1 MIIIGLKTEL
11 IRCRTTEQYSM
22 TITSTIPYWTPT
34 PVDTER
40 RLRDCLAVFAN
51 RRQRVILRALTDY
64 SPKLSIAELVTRL
77 VAVEAE
83 TPTVAERAPDKAT
96 VLIRLIH
103 VDLPQLAA
111 ARFVT
116 ADSETST
123 VRLLDHPLLDEPH
136 IERLLARDD
145 VWDDRITALAVRR
158 HRLIRAILAE
168 HTDPLPR
175 DRLATLVSA
184 HELLPV
190 ETFSHCST
198 ADILSEAVPPAAAVD
213 AMVEALHHVH
223 LPTLTD
229 AGLVVYD
236 RESETVAYR
245 STPELDTAWQ
255 AADSPTVSDTQLS
268 TVDCAVNS
276 LAIRLVVTPDGRV
289 DDAYAYSVAESA
301 VRTVAVPTRPP
312 DQNSHPSETSPT
324 DETAVDRPKTPRPE
338 QWLIDCWLQQ
348 RES

>member
-1 MIIIGLKTEL
+1 
-11 IRCRTTEQYSM
+11 M
-22 TITSTIPYWTPT
+22 TINSTIPYWTPT

-40 RLRDCLAVFAN
+40 RLRDCLTVFAN
-51 RRQRVILRALTDY
+51 RQQRAILRVLTGD

-83 TPTVAERAPDKAT
+83 TSAVAERPPDEAA

-111 ARFVT
+111 ARFIT
-116 ADSETST
+116 ANSETST

-158 HRLIRAILAE
+158 HRLIRAMLAD
-168 HTDPLPR
+168 HNDSLPR
-175 DRLATLVSA
+175 DRLAALVCA
-184 HELLPV
+184 HELLPI
-190 ETFSHCST
+190 ETPPHPST

-223 LPTLTD
+223 LPTLED

-236 RESETVAYR
+236 PEAETVAYR
-245 STPELDTAWQ
+245 CTHDLDTAWQ
-255 AADSPTVSDTQLS
+255 APDSPTVTDRQLC

-289 DDAYAYSVAESA
+289 DDAYAYSVAEST
-301 VRTVAVPTRPP
+301 VRTVPVPTRPP
-312 DQNSHPSETSPT
+312 DQDSHPSETSLT
-324 DETAVDRPKTPRPE
+324 DETSPTDGTTVDTPTTRRPE

-348 RES
+348 RESS